1 MIQLEQSFMCARV
14 LLCGCALLPSL
25 KVGRDLG
32 AQGYLFTVQFG
43 APEGGELL

>member
-25 KVGRDLG
+25 KDRKSV
-32 AQGYLFTVQFG
+32 V
-43 APEGGELL
+43 